1 MAIQTIVIRPPKARF
16 SPGQVVMTVGVN
28 ALIRQSQLNPIVY
41 LHRHLAGDWGELSE
55 SDKRQND
62 AAVRSGQDRI
72 LSSYQVASDLQLW
85 IITEEDRSV
94 TTLLLPDEY

>member
-1 MAIQTIVIRPPKARF
+1 MATQTLVIHPPKARF
-16 SPGQVVMTVGVN
+16 SPGRVVMTVGVD
-28 ALIRQSQLNPIVY
+28 ALIRQGQLNPIAY
-41 LHRHLAGDWGELSE
+41 LHRHLAGDWGDLSE

-72 LSSYQVASDLQLW
+72 LSCYQVTPDQQLW

>member
-16 SPGQVVMTVGVN
+16 SPGQVVMTVGVDT
-28 ALIRQSQLNPIVY
+28 LIRQGQLNPIAY

-72 LSSYQVASDLQLW
+72 LSSYQVIWPETVDYHGRRPQCDYAA
-85 IITEEDRSV
+85 V
-94 TTLLLPDEY
+94 A